1 MSIKVEKVTKRYR
14 GATVD
19 ALHEVS
25 LHCEQ
30 GVYGLLGPNGAGK
43 TTLMRILATLIAP
56 TSGWALVQGY
66 DVTKVPKQVRSLIGY
81 MPQEY
86 TLYPQLTAWEF
97 LTYMAGLSG
106 LVNPRQRVSRVLE
119 EVGMVS
125 YARQRLKTFSG
136 GMKQRMVIAQA
147 LLHEPPVLLVDE
159 PTAGL
164 DPAERVRFRNL
175 LSDLAMDR
183 TVLLS
188 THIVEDVVASCR
200 EVTVLF
206 EGQVVFAGGANAL
219 IASAEG
225 KVWEANI
232 SAGEW
237 DYVRNTYTIVSSRLA
252 SQLDFVEARFLS
264 PDSAP
269 SFEAHTVSPNM
280 EDAYLLLISAQGA
293 NDAQL

>member
-1 MSIKVEKVTKRYR
+1 MSIKVEKVTKHYR
-14 GATVD
+14 GATTD
-19 ALHEVS
+19 ALQGVS
-25 LHCEQ
+25 LHCER

-56 TSGWALVQGY
+56 TSGQALVQGC
-66 DVTKVPKQVRSLIGY
+66 DVVKAPKQVRSLIGY

-86 TLYPQLTAWEF
+86 ILYPQLTAREF

-106 LVNPRQRVSRVLE
+106 LANAHKRVSRVLE
-119 EVGMVS
+119 EVGMAEH
-125 YARQRLKTFSG
+125 ARQRLKTFSG

-175 LSDLAMDR
+175 LSEMAMER

-188 THIVEDVVASCR
+188 THIVEDIVAICR

-206 EGQVVFAGGANAL
+206 EGQVIFTGETSVL
-219 IASAEG
+219 ITSAQG
-225 KVWEANI
+225 KVWEARVPDM
-232 SAGEW
+232 EW
-237 DYVRNTYTIVSSRLA
+237 DHFRSTYTIISSRLA
-252 SQLDFVEARFLS
+252 DQLKFVEARFLS
-264 PDSAP
+264 PDSASP
-269 SFEAHTVSPNM
+269 FGAHAVSPNM

-293 NDAQL
+293 KNAQP